1 MKRFF
6 FLIIF
11 LTSACSSTPTPASF
25 FDPTPD
31 SAPSAEATLQV
42 NTQTVETVPS
52 TNQHQEAGEIYFF
65 YQPHTTGQSIELVK
79 VSALCIYDSS
89 NCPALEKI
97 QVPFQFNFVIH
108 ALSWSADGKYAAF
121 AYADNANGSPTKL
134 WIFDADKKTWTSIA
148 QFAYIDPPF
157 WSAEN
162 LIAFRAQD
170 GLGGEDVYVI
180 NADGSGLKN
189 ISANLPKEHK
199 PYSLDGW
206 VKNNVMLRSALTQKV
221 FLINLDTSVQ
231 EFFQHQIVS
240 SPNGDFFVFDDV
252 DATTNTHTIKMFAE
266 NSELKNITQFNNGL
280 IYPIVI
286 SPDNN
291 TIAFNYYGADNQ
303 GEVYIVSKTGENLT
317 SVYKGTTIGRLLF
330 SPNGKY
336 LLIEETT
343 STSGGHLFLINLTT
357 LEQKILQAPNLS
369 TDYDWYAPSW
379 RP

>member
-6 FLIIF
+6 FLIFF

-240 SPNGDFFVFDDV
+240 SPTGDFFVFDDV